1 MKNYFVFELAE
12 FGSDTEVI
20 QTEKSPQ
27 EIFDE
32 RRFRKGASLFDL
44 FIAEITKTTLT
55 EDETDEVMDAV
66 MEDGKHPLITES
78 FVSSFTL
85 EKIT

>member
-12 FGSDTEVI
+12 FGSEQDVF

-32 RRFRKGASLFDL
+32 RRFRKGTMLFDL

-55 EDETDEVMDAV
+55 EDEEDELMDAV
-66 MEDGKHPLITES
+66 MGDGKHPLIIEA
-78 FVSSFTL
+78 FVSAFSL
-85 EKIT
+85 EKLV

>member
-12 FGSDTEVI
+12 FGSEVDVV

-32 RRFRKGASLFDL
+32 RRFRKGTMLFD
-44 FIAEITKTTLT
+44 FFVAEITKATLT
-55 EDETDEVMDAV
+55 EDETDELMDAV
-66 MEDGKHPLITES
+66 MDDGKHPLITEA

-85 EKIT
+85 EKLS

>member
-12 FGSDTEVI
+12 FGSELDVI

-32 RRFRKGASLFDL
+32 RRFRKGTMLFDF
-44 FIAEITKTTLT
+44 FIAEITQPTLT
-55 EDETDEVMDAV
+55 EDETDELMDAV
-66 MEDGKHPLITES
+66 MDDGKHPLITEA

-85 EKIT
+85 EKLV